1 MKNVIIN
8 NGKGTVTVSSAHNV
22 TVTETA
28 ITIDLV
34 TGFNLIKTKATTK
47 AKTKKKVSAINLTKT
62 TKKKAGRPKKTTVK

>member
-34 TGFNLIKTKATTK
+34 NSFNLTKNKATTK